1 MISPTPERTWLGLG
15 LGLGS
20 ALGLGPRLGLGLG
33 SGVGLGLG
41 LAGTHVRGLE
51 GPEEVGVDE
60 GVQRLLLGLL
70 RLLHHGGVALVPSE
84 LDLELAHAKQETDSE
99 LTAQD

>member
-60 GVQRLLLGLL
+60 GVQR
-70 RLLHHGGVALVPSE
+70 REEV
-84 LDLELAHAKQETDSE
+84 AHAWRHTVAGWTYAVAAGYAEGGRE
-99 LTAQD
+99 GGREGG